1 MLKVK
6 FKRLHPS
13 AEIPYKA
20 TPGSAA
26 FDLVAT
32 SCEYEPYSQTYTY
45 GLGFATEIPKGW
57 CAKIYARSS
66 VFKTMLD
73 KVGGVCIIDSDYRG
87 EWFVKF
93 RMPKGVW
100 GKPYKLGERIAQCIF
115 EPVPEVV
122 WEESEELTH
131 TERGSGAYGS
141 TGR

>member
-6 FKRLHPS
+6 FKRLHAS
-13 AEIPYKA
+13 AKIPYRA

-32 SCEYEPYSQTYTY
+32 SIEYEPRSQTYTY

-66 VFKTMLD
+66 IYKTMLD

-93 RMPKGVW
+93 RQ
-100 GKPYKLGERIAQCIF
+100 GKNVRGKLYQPGDRIAQCIF

-122 WEESEELTH
+122 WEESEELSP
-131 TERGSGAYGS
+131 TERGYGAYGS